1 MQVRPSTFSGWVNA
15 RWAPPIDTVKRLA
28 DAATKVAGRE
38 IHWQTLIEGVDP
50 KPARKTRRAVT
61 QPVSGMAHTGHA
73 SAEGTPGGQEEGLVE
88 ELFGSVR
95 GLLRQMSQEDQNRAV
110 MHFLEYIQTLD
121 SFPSGDTHGRRV
133 ANQH

>member
-1 MQVRPSTFSGWVNA
+1 
-15 RWAPPIDTVKRLA
+15 
-28 DAATKVAGRE
+28 
-38 IHWQTLIEGVDP
+38 
-50 KPARKTRRAVT
+50 
-61 QPVSGMAHTGHA
+61 MAHTGHA